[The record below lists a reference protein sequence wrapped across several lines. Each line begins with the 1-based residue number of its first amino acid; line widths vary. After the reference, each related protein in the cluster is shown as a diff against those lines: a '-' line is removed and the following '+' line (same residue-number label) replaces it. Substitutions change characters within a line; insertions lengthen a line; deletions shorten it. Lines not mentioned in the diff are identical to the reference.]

1 MRIAEL
7 LGAAVV
13 DRDGRT
19 LGAVHDV
26 RLVQDGPPLASFDA
40 ALTLNSL
47 LFGPIAVGAR
57 LGYGRHGV
65 KGPWVLKTIFE
76 RIHGRHH
83 AVEWEQIA
91 AIEPRRIHLRT
102 DVDDLLGV
110 DRLPSAG
117 RTVDAGLD
125 LLDRQLIDPDGRMA
139 GNVDDLELTIQTE
152 GGRPVVTAILAG
164 PGALAERLGGR
175 PGRLIAAVHH
185 RLQDREVEGPSRIDF
200 GVVRSIG
207 SDVRLTVSREDLPT
221 MRVEAWAR
229 DMIIAR
235 IPGNARPS
243 A

>member
-7 LGAAVV
+7 LGSTVV
-13 DRDGRT
+13 DPEGRT

-40 ALTLNSL
+40 ALTVSSL
-47 LFGPIAVGAR
+47 LFGPIAIGSR

-65 KGPWVLKTIFE
+65 KGPWLLKTIFE

-83 AVEWEQIA
+83 AVQWEQVA
-91 AIEPRRIHLRT
+91 AIEPTRIHLRV
-102 DVDDLLGV
+102 DVADLLGV
-110 DRLPSAG
+110 DRVPSTG

-125 LLDRQLIDPDGRMA
+125 LLDRQLVDPDGRMA
-139 GNVDDLELTIQTE
+139 GNVDDLELRIPSE

-175 PGRLIAAVHH
+175 PGRVIAAVHH

-200 GVVRSIG
+200 GVVSSIG
-207 SDVRLTVSREDLPT
+207 SDVRVTVSREDLPT

-229 DMIIAR
+229 DTIISH